1 MTRTLRR
8 AAFVALALALTLAP
22 AELASACPFCSAQG
36 TTLTTDAGQAS
47 MILYGTLSNARLDPT
62 GQTEG
67 STDLNVET
75 VVKNNEF
82 LGDKK
87 VITLPKYIPPVDKDK
102 PARYVVFCDVFKGK
116 LDPYRGIPVDPG
128 SRLVPYLQGAI
139 AVKDKDVGSRL
150 RFFFDYLDDADP
162 TVTDDAYKE
171 FGNAD
176 YKDLRAVAEKLPAAK
191 VAAWLRDPSTPASR
205 LGLYG
210 SILGHCG
217 KPEDAALLR
226 SLLDDPQR
234 RFSSGVD
241 GMLAGYVLLQPKEGW
256 EYTRSILADPQR
268 EFLQRYAA
276 LRAARFLWEFRP
288 DVVARKEI
296 EQGVAKMVDQK
307 DVADLAI
314 EDLRKW
320 GCWALTDRVLDLF
333 GRESHDVPI
342 VRRAILRFALTCP
355 AEKNPRAAEFVAK
368 MRAKDPKWV
377 EDVEELLKAETP
389 PPAGTPAVKK

>member
-8 AAFVALALALTLAP
+8 AAFVILGLSLTLA
-22 AELASACPFCSAQG
+22 AADLAPACPFCSSQG
-36 TTLTTDAGQAS
+36 TTLTTDAGQANL
-47 MILYGTLSNARLDPT
+47 ILYGTLANARLDPT

-67 STDLNVET
+67 STDLTIET
-75 VVKNNEF
+75 VVKSHEF

-87 VITLPKYIPPVDKDK
+87 QITLPKYIPPVDKDK

-139 AVKDKDVGSRL
+139 AVKDKDVGTRL

-217 KPEDAALLR
+217 KAEDAALLR
-226 SLLDDPQR
+226 KLLDDPQR

-256 EYTRSILADPQR
+256 EYIRAILGDPQR
-268 EFLQRYAA
+268 EFLQRYAG

-288 DVVARKEI
+288 DVVARKEV
-296 EQGVAKMVDQK
+296 EQGVAQMIDQK

-320 GCWALTDRVLDLF
+320 GCWTLTDRVLDLF

-355 AEKNPRAAEFVAK
+355 AEKNSRAAEFVTR

-377 EDVEELLKAETP
+377 EDVEELLKAESPLPT
-389 PPAGTPAVKK
+389 GTPAAKK